1 MVLFLVF
8 LILLLLIGAITMG
21 AIILDKLSTQALAI
35 ADLQS
40 RVAGQS
46 GITQAQAQ
54 QIADAIDANTAT
66 LNTILA

>member
-21 AIILDKLSTQALAI
+21 SIILDKLSTQALAI

-40 RVAGQS
+40 RVANQS
-46 GITQAQAQ
+46 GITAAQAQ